1 MKFNFSTFYFLAN
14 AFGVLFKKFCPPP
27 PKYREDIIFSSRSFM
42 GLLFKYTS
50 MSHLKLILMY
60 CVRVRSKFKKI

>member
-1 MKFNFSTFYFLAN
+1 MKFNFSIFYFLAN

-27 PKYREDIIFSSRSFM
+27 KYHEDIIFSSRSFI

-50 MSHLKLILMY
+50 MSHLKLILIY
-60 CVRVRSKFKKI
+60 CVRERSKFKKI